1 MESKPP
7 QHPAS
12 AAGTGGYT
20 PPVASADLQA
30 RYAEIANDPART
42 GLKDQFLIPARA
54 GKAFKV
60 LSGELLRVCC
70 IEGPQVADFNVFN
83 AQDPLEK
90 FWAARTRVAHGCH
103 LKVGDRLWSVPPH
116 TRPMMTIIKD
126 TVSHGALPFGARSH
140 DLLYSRCDRR
150 HFELVFNR
158 KDAPNCN
165 DNLARAIAEFGVTA
179 EHVHDPFNMFMTTGV
194 NDEGRPFY
202 LPSAAKQG
210 DYLELIAEMD
220 CLVAVSACPGGS
232 SGPVNHPL
240 EVQIFSAPR

>member
-1 MESKPP
+1 MTSKE
-7 QHPAS
+7 HPAS
-12 AAGTGGYT
+12 AAGTKSYT
-20 PPVASADLQA
+20 PPVAGADLQA
-30 RYAEIANDPART
+30 RYAEIADDPARKS
-42 GLKDQFLIPARA
+42 LKESIAIPART

-60 LSGELLRVCC
+60 LQGEVLRVCC
-70 IEGPQVADFNVFN
+70 IAGPQVADFNLFN

-103 LKVGDRLWSVPPH
+103 LRAGDRLWSVPPG

-126 TVSHGALPFGARSH
+126 TVEHRPLPFGARSH

-150 HFELVFNR
+150 HFEVVFGR

-165 DNLARAIAEFGVTA
+165 DNLARAIAEFGLAA

-194 NDEGRPFY
+194 NDQGRPFY
-202 LPSAAKQG
+202 LPSDAKAG
-210 DYLELIAEMD
+210 DYLELIAEID
-220 CLVAVSACPGGS
+220 CLVAISACPGGS

-240 EVQIFSAPR
+240 EVQIFSVAK